1 MVGSTSINNRG
12 GISSGLVLGLSETSF
27 NETMTKHQ
35 LQDCMSFRV
44 WFKVD
49 RGGEKTLSN

>member
-1 MVGSTSINNRG
+1 MVGSTFINNRG

-35 LQDCMSFRV
+35 SQDRISFRV
-44 WFKVD
+44 WY
-49 RGGEKTLSN
+49 L